1 MVISRQKTQQGITES
16 AAIWYKTDD
25 MKKKNRREKEAEQL
39 HISNIEYSRQLMLKL
54 VFILVSCLLIFIKN
68 MPVTHLL
75 VSRHF
80 RAPGVV
86 SIFNSS
92 RENKY
97 VFEIHCK

>member
-25 MKKKNRREKEAEQL
+25 MKKNRREKEEEQL

-97 VFEIHCK
+97 VFEIHSK